1 MMIMNNPDLS
11 YKNGDSATVGIGDW
25 LLLDAIGFLNLI
37 PIVGTVACL
46 VLYIIIAASR
56 ETAPSVQNR
65 IIVSLIWLGVW
76 VLVLL
81 LFCLLVMAGV
91 LNVGWL
97 PEALRN
103 LPFAG
108 N

>member
-1 MMIMNNPDLS
+1 MILNNPDLS
-11 YKNGDSATVGIGDW
+11 YKNGDSATVSIGDW
-25 LLLDAIGFLNLI
+25 LLLDAIGLLNVI

-46 VLYIIIAASR
+46 VLYIIIAANR

-76 VLVLL
+76 IFVLI
-81 LFCLLVMAGV
+81 LFNLLVVAGV
-91 LNVGWL
+91 LNMGWL
-97 PEALRN
+97 PEAMSG

-108 N
+108 

>member
-1 MMIMNNPDLS
+1 MLFNNASLS
-11 YKNGDSATVGIGDW
+11 WRNGDSATVSVGDW
-25 LLLDAIGFLNLI
+25 LLLDVIGFLNLI

-46 VLYIIIAASR
+46 VLYIVIAANR

-76 VLVLL
+76 VFVIL
-81 LFCLLVMAGV
+81 LFNVLVVAGV

-97 PEALRN
+97 PEALRGV
-103 LPFAG
+103 AHMG